1 MEYQYNYVT
10 EKQPVMFSI
19 AIYIKK
25 HLSYKAGTVLLN
37 MFC

>member
-10 EKQPVMFSI
+10 DKQSIMFSV
-19 AIYIKK
+19 AIYTKK
-25 HLSYKAGTVLLN
+25 HFSYRFGTVLLN